1 MVPDKGFNK
10 IQFQLQSKFI
20 YSHQA
25 SGKPIA
31 SKITNTGFANIR
43 AVELKDFMSTMAP
56 NVLRPLFAANDV
68 TNGPGKYKTMKHLIA
83 ALRLLDGHAM
93 KISDIE
99 VAHNHLLEFA
109 KRFERHYGKHSV
121 VPNFHFML
129 HLRDSIYKFGPIS
142 CFWVFNIERNNL
154 YVKKINTN
162 HKQGIEKTYMRQMQS
177 NIFAYDAASVA
188 LYYDS

>member
-1 MVPDKGFNK
+1 
-10 IQFQLQSKFI
+10 
-20 YSHQA
+20 
-25 SGKPIA
+25 
-31 SKITNTGFANIR
+31 
-43 AVELKDFMSTMAP
+43 
-56 NVLRPLFAANDV
+56 
-68 TNGPGKYKTMKHLIA
+68 MKHLIA
-83 ALRLLDGHAM
+83 ALGLLDGHAM

-99 VAHNHLLEFA
+99 VAHNHLLNFA

-142 CFWVFNIERNNL
+142 CFRGFNFERNNL

-162 HKQGIEKTYMRQMQS
+162 HKQDIEKTYMRQMQS